1 MPTSVSLANP
11 RANSSRRSA
20 ALSLSPIWPA
30 IELPT
35 SPSGE
40 VRVPAGPSASTLPST
55 ERIDARS
62 GSSVRRLSR
71 SPSSSPGNTRLGVH
85 STASS
90 FTGSTISPF
99 TGPNTCV
106 STVTGMRARPLPA
119 PRGRPT
125 VSADVVAVEAA
136 FSYAALNDFSG

>member
-1 MPTSVSLANP
+1 M
-11 RANSSRRSA
+11 
-20 ALSLSPIWPA
+20 
-30 IELPT
+30 
-35 SPSGE
+35 
-40 VRVPAGPSASTLPST
+40 PAGPSASTLPST

-62 GSSVRRLSR
+62 GTSVRRVSR

-90 FTGSTISPF
+90 FTGSTTSPF
-99 TGPNTCV
+99 TGPNTRV

-125 VSADVVAVEAA
+125 ATSEVVAMEAA
-136 FSYAALNDFSG
+136 FS